1 MAWSRMTTD
10 NPDFRL
16 VWYARTESPW
26 CHGPVGTST
35 DGRKYYIAGIK
46 DFKLGYTAAGRYDKA
61 TQDLMDLYTEGLMDG
76 MPNQL
81 IPVRR
86 NPETGVIEQ
95 RWGLQQIQVEC

>member
-1 MAWSRMTTD
+1 MATD

-26 CHGPVGTST
+26 CHGSGGGYEGTSP

-76 MPNQL
+76 LPNQL

-86 NPETGVIEQ
+86 NPESGVIEQ
-95 RWGLQQIQVEC
+95 LWHFSPDRLR